1 MKNVTQTSVFSSTM
15 RRQQGA
21 ALVVSL
27 IILLMLTVVGLSAI
41 RDSGIQERMAGNSR
55 DMNTAFQAAELALRE
70 AEAYLTG
77 ASIGPFN
84 GSGLYRI
91 CGIGE
96 SSTACSSPSWSDLS
110 STGWIKLTNTP
121 EGADQSP
128 QYFIEENPLAVD
140 TAGSLVSDTP
150 NETYEMYHIT
160 ARGFGSSDGSVVVL
174 QSTYRRG

>member
-1 MKNVTQTSVFSSTM
+1 MRKVSSRSVTHPPLPTQ
-15 RRQQGA
+15 RGA
-21 ALVVSL
+21 ALIVSL
-27 IILLMLTVVGLSAI
+27 VILLMLTVIGLSAV

-55 DMNTAFQAAELALRE
+55 DMNTAFQAAELALRR

-77 ASIGPFN
+77 ATVGPFN

-91 CGIGE
+91 CGVGE
-96 SSTACSSPSWSDLS
+96 SNTACNTPDWSVRAT
-110 STGWIKLTNTP
+110 TGWVSVNANL
-121 EGADQSP
+121 EGANQGP
-128 QYFIEENPLAVD
+128 QYYIEENPMAVD

-150 NETYEMYHIT
+150 NETYEMYRIT